1 MREFF
6 RVKSNLILVSILL
19 VLTIALSAT
28 VCVTVQKQKALDR
41 AKEKTAAVSES
52 LKTTQE
58 ELEEQQQANS
68 DLQSQLQER
77 EAQKQQLEQ
86 QVAGLQEQ
94 ITQLKAQKQQNAAPA
109 QPTPQPA
116 PAPAPT
122 PMPTDPNRICYLTF
136 DDGPSDNTLRIL
148 DILAQYNVKATF
160 FVVGNTGKISY
171 IQRIHAEGHT
181 VGLHSNC
188 HNYAAIYA
196 NETNYFNDLQQL
208 SDTVESLIGIK
219 SRVIRFPGGGSNV
232 ISKRYCPGIM
242 SHLSVAVQERG
253 YRYFDWNVSSQDASG
268 IKYTPQQ
275 LAANVINAAVGKQQ
289 ICVLMHDAAA
299 KKNTVESLPMM
310 IEGLRAQGFT
320 FAALTPE
327 SYGFHHGI
335 NN

>member
-6 RVKSNLILVSILL
+6 KVKSNLILVSVLL

-116 PAPAPT
+116 PAPAPA
-122 PMPTDPNRICYLTF
+122 PVPTDPNRICYLTF

-160 FVVGNTGKISY
+160 FVVNTSKISY
-171 IQRIHAEGHT
+171 VQRIHAEGHT
-181 VGLHSNC
+181 VGLHTNC
-188 HNYAAIYA
+188 HNYGAIYA
-196 NETNYFNDLQQL
+196 NETNYFNDLQQI
-208 SDTVESLIGIK
+208 SDVVESLIGVK
-219 SRVIRFPGGGSNV
+219 SMVIRFPGGSSNG
-232 ISKRYCPGIM
+232 ISKKYNVGIM
-242 SHLSVAVQERG
+242 SRLSTMVQERG
-253 YRYFDWNVSSQDASG
+253 YRYFDWNVSSEDASG
-268 IKYTPQQ
+268 RNYSPQQ
-275 LAANVINAAVGKQQ
+275 LASNVINGARGKQQ
-289 ICVLMHDAAA
+289 ICVLMHDTSA
-299 KKNTVESLPMM
+299 KNNTVAALPMM
-310 IEGLRAQGFT
+310 IEGLHAQGFT
-320 FAALTPE
+320 FAPLTTE